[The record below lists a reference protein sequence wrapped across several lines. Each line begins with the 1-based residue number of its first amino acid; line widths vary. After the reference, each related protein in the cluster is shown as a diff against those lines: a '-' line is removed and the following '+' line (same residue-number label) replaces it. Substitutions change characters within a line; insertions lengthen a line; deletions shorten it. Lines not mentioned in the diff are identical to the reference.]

1 MKHLAA
7 PSSFLPKVE
16 ALILPAVWD
25 ASEEI
30 KATEKAPHSILQ
42 LVTNAC
48 LFCTHEISWDL
59 YMES

>member
-7 PSSFLPKVE
+7 PSSLLPKVE
-16 ALILPAVWD
+16 GLILPAVWD
-25 ASEEI
+25 AGEEI

-42 LVTNAC
+42 LAANAC

-59 YMES
+59 YKES